1 MQGVDGWDVDLPT
14 MFEANL
20 ITNAFMKVA
29 WVFVYLGV
37 YGLRPV
43 IIRPK
48 ANSKHLQHADVP
60 LLYSMMAASLSRPA
74 LGQRTLSF
82 MSIFQL
88 VKCLLLASS
97 AELSSFRMNAVG
109 MQCASSWLALN
120 LPEFLACV

>member
-1 MQGVDGWDVDLPT
+1 MTQVIPSETQRCGVQGVDGWDVDLPT

-48 ANSKHLQHADVP
+48 ANSK
-60 LLYSMMAASLSRPA
+60 
-74 LGQRTLSF
+74 
-82 MSIFQL
+82 
-88 VKCLLLASS
+88 
-97 AELSSFRMNAVG
+97 
-109 MQCASSWLALN
+109 
-120 LPEFLACV
+120 